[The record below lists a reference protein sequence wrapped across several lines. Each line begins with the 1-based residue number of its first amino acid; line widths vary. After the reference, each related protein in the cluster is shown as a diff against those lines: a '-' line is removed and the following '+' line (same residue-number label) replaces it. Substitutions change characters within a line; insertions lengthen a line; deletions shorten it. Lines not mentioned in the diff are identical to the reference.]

1 MTPEEVLVL
10 LCESTTDAV
19 GSVLRGFVGDE
30 LFYGGTSVVA
40 QGTSPFEGLP
50 LPAVATTI
58 SYTDGVTGGN
68 VFICAQASAKH
79 LAAAMMGQQPDG
91 DGELT
96 ELELSAVG
104 EAMNQMMGAASAAT
118 SQTLG
123 EEVALTAP
131 EIRFLTT
138 EADAASGFPEAPYAT
153 TSSFTIAGEPCRL
166 VQLVPNAFVVRM
178 TRALEVRA
186 QTAQP
191 AEGAEGAVTGEN
203 LREVPLRVWA
213 ELGRTRLPLARAV
226 SLPPGSVV
234 ELDRR
239 AEDLVDIFVSGR
251 RFARGVLVLAE
262 DGEWAVRVE
271 ELLPAHAQITTEG
284 ENH

>member
-19 GSVLRGFVGDE
+19 GGVLRSFVGEE
-30 LFYGGTSVVA
+30 LFYGGTSVVT
-40 QGTSPFEGLP
+40 QGTSPFEGLS
-50 LPAVATTI
+50 LPAVATSI

-68 VFICAQASAKH
+68 VFVCAQASAKF
-79 LAAAMMGQQPDG
+79 LAAAMMGQQPQG
-91 DGELT
+91 DGELS

-104 EAMNQMMGAASAAT
+104 EAMNQMMAAASAAT

-131 EIRFLTT
+131 EIRFLNA
-138 EADAASGFPEAPYAT
+138 EADASGFPEAPYAT

-178 TRALEVRA
+178 TRALEAHA

-191 AEGAEGAVTGEN
+191 AGAAEGGVTGEN

-239 AEDLVDIFVSGR
+239 AEDLVDVFVSGR

-271 ELLPAHAQITTEG
+271 ELLPAHTQLTTEG